1 MQYNTLPRT
10 SLKVSQLCLGTM
22 MFGGQTSEEDSFRVM
37 DAAHDL
43 GVNFFDTANIYQ
55 NGETERIV
63 GKWLKSRRN
72 EVVLATKVRGRFG
85 DGINDEGLSRD
96 AILRAA
102 EDSLRRLQTDHIDIY
117 YLHMPDH
124 DTALYETLQTMDSLV
139 RAGKVRH
146 VGVSNYAAW
155 QVMEMLAICRECGFE
170 APIVTQNVWNLVTR
184 GIEQELQGFLDAHPM
199 GLCIYNPLAAGLLTG
214 KYASGAMPSDT
225 RFSQNPRYR
234 ARYYSNENLAA
245 AARLSEIAQS
255 HGTTLLRL
263 SLRAALAQPHV
274 TSVICGVSR
283 PEQLIPDLAAL
294 EDPAPDAELCRE
306 LDDVWRSLPCDRF
319 AYNR

>member
-10 SLKVSQLCLGTM
+10 NIKVSQLCLGTM

-63 GKWLKSRRN
+63 GKWLKNHRN

-85 DGINDEGLSRD
+85 DGMNDEGLSRD

-102 EDSLRRLQTDHIDIY
+102 EDSLRRLQTDHIDVY

-214 KYASGAMPSDT
+214 KYAGGAMPT
-225 RFSQNPRYR
+225 RAFRRTPAIARGIIQTRTSPPRR
-234 ARYYSNENLAA
+234 AFPRSRNRT
-245 AARLSEIAQS
+245 AR
-255 HGTTLLRL
+255 
-263 SLRAALAQPHV
+263 
-274 TSVICGVSR
+274 
-283 PEQLIPDLAAL
+283 
-294 EDPAPDAELCRE
+294 
-306 LDDVWRSLPCDRF
+306 RF
-319 AYNR
+319 

>member
-10 SLKVSQLCLGTM
+10 NIKVSQLCLGTM
-22 MFGGQTSEEDSFRVM
+22 MFGGQTSEAESFRVM

-63 GKWLKSRRN
+63 GKWLKNRRN

-184 GIEQELQGFLDAHPM
+184 GIEQELQGFLSVCGFENLKMRLQD
-199 GLCIYNPLAAGLLTG
+199 LCQYFAVQRCVVNDQDFRFGPVLRSIQKILGCVELWSILCVKALFAVLGVVHQTICAFRSLFHRFVLADDTADTDGNAQLRIIRDPQFVEMLADMRKLTG
-214 KYASGAMPSDT
+214 
-225 RFSQNPRYR
+225 
-234 ARYYSNENLAA
+234 
-245 AARLSEIAQS
+245 
-255 HGTTLLRL
+255 
-263 SLRAALAQPHV
+263 
-274 TSVICGVSR
+274 
-283 PEQLIPDLAAL
+283 
-294 EDPAPDAELCRE
+294 
-306 LDDVWRSLPCDRF
+306 
-319 AYNR
+319 